1 MKKIIWLCLLI
12 PVFGMAEDESD
23 VVYNPSELLE
33 MTVANKIPDSETPI
47 LDKSDSSKMLFN
59 ECKSIAKTVISNF
72 SNAYPT
78 VIDVDSSTHFKVRV
92 GSVNEVFTLECVNDE
107 KRIYRAKYKSKSN

>member
-12 PVFGMAEDESD
+12 PFFGMAEEKSK
-23 VVYNPSELLE
+23 VVYTPLELLE
-33 MTVANKIPDSETPI
+33 MTAANKIPDSETPI
-47 LDKSDSSKMLFN
+47 LDKSDSSKMLFT

-78 VIDVDSSTHFKVRV
+78 VIDVDTGIYFKVRI
-92 GSVNEVFTLECVNDE
+92 GSVDEVFTLECVNDE
-107 KRIYRAKYKSKSN
+107 KRIYRAKYKSKNN